1 MRYPGQYYDSETG
14 LSQNYFRDFD
24 PAVGRYVES
33 DPVGLIA
40 GVNTY
45 AYTFDSPLLWFDPSG
60 LTSISV
66 NISSGFMLVD
76 PEVAGR
82 KPYPVPITSG
92 RGQCMNNLKCAAN
105 TNQGPIPPGK
115 YQLSVSEISQPGTL
129 GTLLRQLH
137 GDWGS
142 WRVPLHPLP
151 ATQTYGRSGF
161 FMHGGAIPGSAGC
174 VDFGG
179 GIFGNSLTDE
189 LLQDIRN
196 DPDGIVLVTVQ

>member
-1 MRYPGQYYDSETG
+1 MLPARAITTPRPRWRNHRRVRRHAS
-14 LSQNYFRDFD
+14 SRSHQNYFRDFD

-151 ATQTYGRSGF
+151 ATSALDGCGLRDHLLGRP
-161 FMHGGAIPGSAGC
+161 AA
-174 VDFGG
+174 
-179 GIFGNSLTDE
+179 
-189 LLQDIRN
+189 
-196 DPDGIVLVTVQ
+196 